1 MFNIVLPTT
10 DPYRFKDFNR
20 KPWCMYLRQVLK
32 KKNVTMGQYSLNTVS
47 SFLIISKHTKNSGL
61 INSK

>member
-32 KKNVTMGQYSLNTVS
+32 KKCNYGPVFIEYSFKLFNY
-47 SFLIISKHTKNSGL
+47 FEAH
-61 INSK
+61 

>member
-1 MFNIVLPTT
+1 MYV
-10 DPYRFKDFNR
+10 FKTGF
-20 KPWCMYLRQVLK
+20 K